1 MANYTEKYYI
11 KGVITILQYKLNE
24 KTSKLLGEI
33 KEVTLS
39 EERNRERIVY
49 FTENTSKLIYEYL
62 YDICEVHKNPRKY
75 LFETKSNV
83 VISRVEVYNIIVK
96 YAKLAK
102 INKKVTPHTLRHTIA
117 THMIKNDAD
126 VLSVKTILGHSKVST
141 TEIYTHLNVKD
152 LKEKYDAI
160 KERKK

>member
-1 MANYTEKYYI
+1 MLINLLYDS
-11 KGVITILQYKLNE
+11 GVRVSELINIKLNNIDFE
-24 KTSKLLGEI
+24 NILI
-33 KEVTLS
+33 KIIGK
-39 EERNRERIVY
+39 RNRERIVY

-75 LFETKSNV
+75 LFEIKSNV

-96 YAKLAK
+96 YAEIAK
-102 INKKVTPHTLRHTIA
+102 INKKVSPHTLRHTIA

-126 VLSVKTILGHSKVST
+126 VLSVKTILGHSKIST
-141 TEIYTHLNVKD
+141 TEIYTHLNIKD